1 MRVVV
6 IGLGSMGKRRVRLIK
21 ELYSDFEVVGVDAR
35 QDRQE
40 EAAKQSGI
48 TTFSSLDELASSGE
62 RYDCAF
68 ICTQPLSHA
77 NIITACLEKG
87 WNVFTEL
94 NLVDDGYDRNIALAK
109 ERGVILFMSSTFL
122 YREETR
128 FIRKNVRKN
137 IGENIRA
144 DAASIG
150 EQNGQHGRN
159 GQKLRCWNY
168 IYHIG
173 QYLPDWHPWESYKD
187 FFVGDKRTNG
197 CREILSVE
205 LPWLIATFGNIE
217 KLDAVSDKMTGL
229 DIDYDD
235 NFMIQVKHSNGN
247 KGCLVVDVVSP
258 NAVRNFTA
266 YTEGAYLSWGGNPK
280 SVFAFDTATKELK
293 NVVLTEQAEHRD
305 GYASFVVENA
315 YKNEIREFF
324 NAVLNGKKPEYS
336 FEQDKA
342 VLALIKEIGA

>member
-1 MRVVV
+1 MKVV
-6 IGLGSMGKRRVRLIK
+6 IIGIGSMGKRRVRLIK
-21 ELYSDFEVVGVDAR
+21 ELYPEYEVVGVDAR
-35 QDRQE
+35 QDRQA
-40 EAAKQSGI
+40 EARNQSGI
-48 TTFSSLDELASSGE
+48 QTFSSLDDVSGC
-62 RYDCAF
+62 DCAF
-68 ICTQPLSHA
+68 VCTQPLSHA

-94 NLVDDGYDRNIALAK
+94 NLVDDGYDRNIALAQK
-109 ERGVILFMSSTFL
+109 NKAVLFMSSTFL

-128 FIRKNVRKN
+128 YIRKNVR
-137 IGENIRA
+137 
-144 DAASIG
+144 ASTASSDS
-150 EQNGQHGRN
+150 R
-159 GQKLRCWNY
+159 WNY

-205 LPWLIATFGNIE
+205 LPWLIETFGSIE
-217 KLDAVSDKMTGL
+217 KLNAVSDKMTEL

-247 KGCLVVDVVSP
+247 KGVLVVDVVSP

-280 SVFAFDTATKELK
+280 SIFAFDVETKELK

-324 NAVLNGKKPEYS
+324 NAVLNGKKPEYG

-342 VLALIKEIGA
+342 VLALIGEIGA